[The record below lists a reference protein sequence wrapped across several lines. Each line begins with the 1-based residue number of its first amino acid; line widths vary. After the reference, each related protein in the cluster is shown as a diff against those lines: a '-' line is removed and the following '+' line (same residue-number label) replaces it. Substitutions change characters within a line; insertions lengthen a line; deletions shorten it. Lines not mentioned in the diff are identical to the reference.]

1 MYMLCLVAQSGLTL
15 CDPIDWEP
23 ARHLCPWGF
32 SRQEYWTGLPCA
44 PPRDLPNQGSNT
56 GLLHYRWILYHLSHR
71 LAIKSYEKIIE
82 AIFNI

>member
-44 PPRDLPNQGSNT
+44 PPRDFPNPGIKHRSLALQVDSLPSEPQT
-56 GLLHYRWILYHLSHR
+56 GYKIL
-71 LAIKSYEKIIE
+71 
-82 AIFNI
+82 